1 MKKDNVNKL
10 IAKIAIAGASIAA
23 GFAIFSKFSKYRKI
37 NKELNEEEFE
47 DDFDDFDFDQI
58 NKDDP
63 NREYVSIN
71 ITKNSDSVKEDAS
84 KNEDN
89 ETVNLN

>member
-37 NKELNEEEFE
+37 KKTF
-47 DDFDDFDFDQI
+47 
-58 NKDDP
+58 K
-63 NREYVSIN
+63 
-71 ITKNSDSVKEDAS
+71 VK
-84 KNEDN
+84 KIKTNY
-89 ETVNLN
+89 